1 MRTLLFT
8 ALAAASFTAIAAQ
21 PLLPADNSDQV
32 PSQLVSL
39 AAPNGDFERAPVS
52 FSWALDPA
60 LELSEPTP
68 HLAES
73 REFWQTV
80 EGTEL
85 NRGVNVDVSA
95 PGALIRISPA
105 RGSSNLAT
113 TDLQMSGK
121 GRLARLEKLASDVEL
136 QAAGMDVSDGTVM
149 VRMGRENA
157 PGSYKLRA
165 AKANGRYVIHVF
177 EPDSTLVLNARANR
191 NHALVGETVTLDIA
205 MSDAG
210 KPVAANAE
218 ALLVSP
224 DGNSHE
230 VSVTRGRDNRLSAS
244 IQLPSQV
251 VAAPGLWEL
260 QVFSSGKGIQ
270 RDARTAFAVGQP
282 TARFTGQHDVD
293 ARRLQVSLPVEAA
306 SAGRYEARGTLFATG
321 PNQNLSPVVQ
331 SHAAAWFEAGNGVL
345 VLDFDRANLPAG
357 YGAPF
362 EVRQLELHDQTR
374 MAPLE
379 IRERGLRF

>member
-8 ALAAASFTAIAAQ
+8 ALAAASFTAVAAQ
-21 PLLPADNSDQV
+21 PLLPAADSDQV
-32 PSQLVSL
+32 PMQLVSL
-39 AAPNGDFERAPVS
+39 AAPTGDFERAPVS

-60 LELSEPTP
+60 LELSESTP

-73 REFWQTV
+73 REYWQTV

-105 RGSSNLAT
+105 RGSRSLAT

-121 GRLARLEKLASDVEL
+121 GRSARLEKLASDAEL

-149 VRMGRENA
+149 VRMGKENA
-157 PGSYKLRA
+157 PGSYRLRA
-165 AKANGRYVIHVF
+165 AKANGRYVMHVF
-177 EPDSTLVLNARANR
+177 EPDSTVVLNARANR

-210 KPVAANAE
+210 KPVSANAE

-230 VSVTRGRDNRLSAS
+230 VLVTQGRDSRLSAS
-244 IQLPSQV
+244 IQLPSQAV
-251 VAAPGLWEL
+251 TAPGLWEL

-270 RDARTAFAVGQP
+270 RDARTAFAVAQP
-282 TARFTGQHDVD
+282 TARFTGQHDAD
-293 ARRLQVSLPVEAA
+293 ARLLRVSLPVEAA
-306 SAGRYEARGTLFATG
+306 SPGRYEARGTLFATG
-321 PNQNLSPVVQ
+321 PNQNLSPVVL
-331 SHAAAWFEAGNGVL
+331 SHTAAWFEAGNGVL

-379 IRERGLRF
+379 IRGRGLRF